1 MDESEIANF
10 RLRFR
15 LAVIEELVLKNAFGM
30 NLLILRLSIDK
41 ASEALK
47 ESLDGYSALADRA
60 YGQHF
65 QDPALSALYA
75 DEVKEVIEDM
85 KKAVDKM
92 AATMKRT
99 TET

>member
-1 MDESEIANF
+1 M
-10 RLRFR
+10 
-15 LAVIEELVLKNAFGM
+15 
-30 NLLILRLSIDK
+30 
-41 ASEALK
+41 
-47 ESLDGYSALADRA
+47 
-60 YGQHF
+60 GQHF